1 MLYKTAYLYQS
12 GAIECGDC
20 IYATSDADAALMA
33 HARAKVRR
41 ADVFGL
47 HEVTGTADDG
57 SDLIRPVSYAM
68 QKAQRQEV
76 TE

>member
-20 IYATSDADAALMA
+20 IYAASDADAALMA
-33 HARAKVRR
+33 DARAKARG
-41 ADVFGL
+41 ADIFGL

-57 SDLIRPVSYAM
+57 ADLIRPVSYA
-68 QKAQRQEV
+68 RN
-76 TE
+76 